1 MSFLLEKHYTQE
13 HQIFRESIRRYFEKE
28 LTPHV
33 ETWEK
38 AGIVPKEIW
47 QNFGRQGFLCPWL
60 PEIYGG
66 VDADLLYSLIS
77 VEESAKTHFSGFLF
91 FLHSDII
98 VPYIEAFGSEEQ
110 KHRWLPGCATGELI
124 TAIAMTEPGTG
135 SDLAAIRT
143 TAVRSGDHYVLN
155 GQKTFISNGINC
167 DLVIVVA
174 KTDPGAKPAHA
185 GISLLVVEDGTPGFE
200 KGRNLDKIGFHSQ
213 DTAEMAFVDCRVPV
227 KNLLGQEGKG
237 FYYLMKKLQ
246 QERLMTAIGA
256 QVMAEEALRLTIDF
270 AKSRE
275 AFGRPIGRFQYISF
289 ELAKLA
295 TDVELGRTFL
305 ESLMLDHMEGREIVQ
320 KVSMAK
326 YWIAEMLNR
335 VVERGVQF
343 HGGYGYMEEYPIA
356 RLFRDA
362 RVYTIFAGTSEI
374 MLLIISRYLGL

>member
-1 MSFLLEKHYTQE
+1 MSLLEKHYTQE

-28 LTPHV
+28 MTPHV

-143 TAVRSGDHYVLN
+143 TAVRIGDHYVLN

-174 KTDPGAKPAHA
+174 KTDSGAKPAHA

-246 QERLMTAIGA
+246 QERLMTTIGA

-305 ESLMLDHMEGREIVQ
+305 ESLILDHMEGREIVQ

>member
-1 MSFLLEKHYTQE
+1 MSLLEKHYTQE
-13 HQIFRESIRRYFEKE
+13 HQIFRESVRCYFEKE
-28 LTPHV
+28 VTPHV

-143 TAVRSGDHYVLN
+143 TAVRNGDHYVLN

-174 KTDPGAKPAHA
+174 KTDPGATPAHA

>member
-1 MSFLLEKHYTQE
+1 MSLLEKHYTQE

-28 LTPHV
+28 VTPHV

-143 TAVRSGDHYVLN
+143 TAVQIGDHYVLN

-275 AFGRPIGRFQYISF
+275 AFGRPIGHFQYISF
-289 ELAKLA
+289 ELANLA

-305 ESLMLDHMEGREIVQ
+305 ESLILDHMEGREIVQ

>member
-28 LTPHV
+28 VTPHV

-38 AGIVPKEIW
+38 AGIVPKEVW

-143 TAVRSGDHYVLN
+143 TAVRNGDHYVLN

-305 ESLMLDHMEGREIVQ
+305 ESLILDHMEGREIVQ

>member
-1 MSFLLEKHYTQE
+1 MSLLEKHYTQE

-28 LTPHV
+28 VTPHV

-143 TAVRSGDHYVLN
+143 TAVRNGDHYVLN

-174 KTDPGAKPAHA
+174 KTDPGATPAHA

-305 ESLMLDHMEGREIVQ
+305 ESLILDHMEGREIVQ

>member
-1 MSFLLEKHYTQE
+1 MSLLEKHYTQE

-28 LTPHV
+28 VTPHV

-60 PEIYGG
+60 SEIYGG

-110 KHRWLPGCATGELI
+110 KHRWLPGCATGDII

-143 TAVRSGDHYVLN
+143 TAVRNSDHYVLN

-305 ESLMLDHMEGREIVQ
+305 ESLILDHMEGREIVQ

>member
-1 MSFLLEKHYTQE
+1 MSLLEKHYTQE

-28 LTPHV
+28 VTPHV

-110 KHRWLPGCATGELI
+110 KHRWLPGCATGDII

-143 TAVRSGDHYVLN
+143 TAVRNGDHYVLN

>member
-1 MSFLLEKHYTQE
+1 MSLLEKHYTQE

-28 LTPHV
+28 VTPHV

-38 AGIVPKEIW
+38 AGIVPKEVW

-110 KHRWLPGCATGELI
+110 KHRWLPGCATGDII

-143 TAVRSGDHYVLN
+143 TAVRNGDHYVLN

-185 GISLLVVEDGTPGFE
+185 GISLLVVEEGTPGFE

-246 QERLMTAIGA
+246 QERLMTTIGA

-305 ESLMLDHMEGREIVQ
+305 ESLILDHMEGREIVQ

>member
-1 MSFLLEKHYTQE
+1 MSLLEKHYTQE
-13 HQIFRESIRRYFEKE
+13 HHIFRESIRRYFDKE
-28 LTPHV
+28 VTPHV

-38 AGIVPKEIW
+38 AGIIPKEVW

-60 PEIYGG
+60 SESYGG
-66 VDADLLYSLIS
+66 VGADFLYSLIS

-98 VPYIEAFGSEEQ
+98 VPYLETFGSEEQ
-110 KHRWLPGCATGELI
+110 KQRWLPGCASGDII

-143 TAVRSGDHYVLN
+143 TAVRDGDHYVLN

-167 DLVIVVA
+167 GLVIVVV
-174 KTDPGAKPAHA
+174 KTDTRADPAHA
-185 GISLLVVEDGTPGFE
+185 GISLIVVEDGTPGFE
-200 KGRNLDKIGFHSQ
+200 KGRNLEKIGFHSQ
-213 DTAEMAFVDCRVPV
+213 DTAEMAFVDCRVPA

-237 FYYLMKKLQ
+237 FYYLMQKLQ
-246 QERLMTAIGA
+246 QERLMTSIGA

-275 AFGRPIGRFQYISF
+275 AFGKPIGRFQYISF

-295 TDVELGRTFL
+295 TEVELGRTFL
-305 ESLMLDHMEGREIVQ
+305 ESLIMDHMEGREIVQ

>member
-1 MSFLLEKHYTQE
+1 MSLLEKHYTQE

-28 LTPHV
+28 VTPRV
-33 ETWEK
+33 EEWEK
-38 AGIVPKEIW
+38 AGIVPKSVW
-47 QNFGRQGFLCPWL
+47 KDFGSQGFLCPWL
-60 PEIYGG
+60 PEAYGG
-66 VDADLLYSLIS
+66 VGADLLYSLIS
-77 VEESAKTHFSGFLF
+77 MEEGAKTRFSGFLF

-98 VPYIEAFGSEEQ
+98 VPYLESFGSEKQ
-110 KHRWLPGCATGELI
+110 KQRWLPGCASGDII

-143 TAVRSGDHYVLN
+143 TAVRDGDHYVIN

-167 DLVIVVA
+167 GLVIVVA
-174 KTDPGAKPAHA
+174 KTDPAAKPAHA
-185 GISLLVVEDGTPGFE
+185 GFSLIVVEDGTLGFE
-200 KGRNLDKIGFHSQ
+200 KGRNLEKIGFHSQ
-213 DTAEMAFVDCRVPV
+213 DTAEMAFTDCRVPAE
-227 KNLLGQEGKG
+227 NLLGQEGRG

-246 QERLMTAIGA
+246 QERLVAAIGA

-270 AKSRE
+270 AKTRE
-275 AFGRPIGRFQYISF
+275 AFGKPIGRFQYLSF

-295 TDVELGRTFL
+295 TDVELGRTFM
-305 ESLMLDHMEGREIVQ
+305 ESLILDHMEGREIVQ

-374 MLLIISRYLGL
+374 MLLIISRGLGL

>member
-1 MSFLLEKHYTQE
+1 MSLLEKHYTQE

-28 LTPHV
+28 VTPRV
-33 ETWEK
+33 EEWEK
-38 AGIVPKEIW
+38 AGIVPKSVW
-47 QNFGRQGFLCPWL
+47 KDFGSQGFLCPWL
-60 PEIYGG
+60 PEAYGG
-66 VDADLLYSLIS
+66 VGADLLYSLIS
-77 VEESAKTHFSGFLF
+77 MEEGAKTRFSGFLF

-98 VPYIEAFGSEEQ
+98 VPYLESFGSEKQ
-110 KHRWLPGCATGELI
+110 KQRWLPGCASGDII

-143 TAVRSGDHYVLN
+143 TAVRDGDHYVIN

-167 DLVIVVA
+167 GLVIVVA
-174 KTDPGAKPAHA
+174 KTDPAAKPAHA
-185 GISLLVVEDGTPGFE
+185 GFSLIVVEDGTPGFE
-200 KGRNLDKIGFHSQ
+200 KGRNLEKIGFHSQ
-213 DTAEMAFVDCRVPV
+213 DTAEMAFTDCRVPAE
-227 KNLLGQEGKG
+227 NLLGQEGRG

-246 QERLMTAIGA
+246 QERLVAAIGA

-270 AKSRE
+270 AKTRE
-275 AFGRPIGRFQYISF
+275 AFGKPIGRFQYLAF

-295 TDVELGRTFL
+295 TDVELGRTFM
-305 ESLMLDHMEGREIVQ
+305 ESLILDHMEGREIVQ

-374 MLLIISRYLGL
+374 MLLIISRGLGL

>member
-1 MSFLLEKHYTQE
+1 MSLLEKHYTQE

-28 LTPHV
+28 VTPHV

-110 KHRWLPGCATGELI
+110 KHRWLSGCATGDII

>member
-110 KHRWLPGCATGELI
+110 KHRWLPGCATGDLI

-174 KTDPGAKPAHA
+174 KTDPGATPAHA

-213 DTAEMAFVDCRVPV
+213 DTAEIAFVDCRVPV

-270 AKSRE
+270 ARSRE

>member
-1 MSFLLEKHYTQE
+1 MSLLEKHYTQE

-28 LTPHV
+28 VTPHL

-38 AGIVPKEIW
+38 AGIVPKEVW

-110 KHRWLPGCATGELI
+110 KHRWLPGCATGDI
-124 TAIAMTEPGTG
+124 ISAIAMTEPGTG

-143 TAVRSGDHYVLN
+143 TAVRIGDHYVLN

-174 KTDPGAKPAHA
+174 KTDSGAKPAHA
-185 GISLLVVEDGTPGFE
+185 GISLLVVEEGTPGFE

-213 DTAEMAFVDCRVPV
+213 DTSEMAFVDCRVPV

-305 ESLMLDHMEGREIVQ
+305 ESLILDHMEGREIVQ

>member
-1 MSFLLEKHYTQE
+1 MSLLEKHYTQE

-28 LTPHV
+28 VTPHV

-38 AGIVPKEIW
+38 AGIVPKEVW

-110 KHRWLPGCATGELI
+110 KHLWLPGCATGELI

>member
-1 MSFLLEKHYTQE
+1 MSLLEKHYTQE

-28 LTPHV
+28 VTPHV

-77 VEESAKTHFSGFLF
+77 VEENAKTHFSGFLF

-143 TAVRSGDHYVLN
+143 TAVRIGDHYVLN

-174 KTDPGAKPAHA
+174 KTDSGAKPAHA
-185 GISLLVVEDGTPGFE
+185 GISLLVVEEGTPGFE

-213 DTAEMAFVDCRVPV
+213 DTSEMAFVDCRVPV

-305 ESLMLDHMEGREIVQ
+305 ESLILDHMEGREIVQ

>member
-1 MSFLLEKHYTQE
+1 MSLLEKHYTQE

-28 LTPHV
+28 VTPHV

-38 AGIVPKEIW
+38 AGIVPKEVW

-110 KHRWLPGCATGELI
+110 KHRWLPGCATGDII

-143 TAVRSGDHYVLN
+143 TAVRNSDHYVLN

-213 DTAEMAFVDCRVPV
+213 DTAEIAFVDCRVPV

-270 AKSRE
+270 AKSRQ

>member
-1 MSFLLEKHYTQE
+1 MSLLEKHYTQE
-13 HQIFRESIRRYFEKE
+13 HQIFRGSIRRYFEKE
-28 LTPHV
+28 VTPHV

-135 SDLAAIRT
+135 SDLEAIRT
-143 TAVRSGDHYVLN
+143 TDVLNGDHYVLN

-305 ESLMLDHMEGREIVQ
+305 ESLILDHMEGREIVQ

>member
-1 MSFLLEKHYTQE
+1 MSLLEKHYTQE

-110 KHRWLPGCATGELI
+110 KHRWLPGCATGDLI

-185 GISLLVVEDGTPGFE
+185 GISLLVVEEGTPGFE

-256 QVMAEEALRLTIDF
+256 QVMAEEALRLPIDF

-305 ESLMLDHMEGREIVQ
+305 ESLILDHMEGREIVQ

>member
-1 MSFLLEKHYTQE
+1 MSLLEKHYTQE

-28 LTPHV
+28 VTPHV

-110 KHRWLPGCATGELI
+110 KHRWLPGCATGDLI

-305 ESLMLDHMEGREIVQ
+305 ESLILDHMEGREIVQ

>member
-1 MSFLLEKHYTQE
+1 MSLLEKHYTQE

-28 LTPHV
+28 VTPRV
-33 ETWEK
+33 EEWEK
-38 AGIVPKEIW
+38 AGIVPKSVW
-47 QNFGRQGFLCPWL
+47 KDFGSQGFLCPWL
-60 PEIYGG
+60 PEAYGG
-66 VDADLLYSLIS
+66 VGADLLYSLIS
-77 VEESAKTHFSGFLF
+77 MEEGAKTRFSGFLF

-98 VPYIEAFGSEEQ
+98 VPYLESFGSEGQ
-110 KHRWLPGCATGELI
+110 KRRWLPGCASGDII

-143 TAVRSGDHYVLN
+143 TAVRDGDHYVIN

-167 DLVIVVA
+167 GLVIVVA
-174 KTDPGAKPAHA
+174 KTDPAAKPAHA
-185 GISLLVVEDGTPGFE
+185 GFSLIVVEDGTPGFE
-200 KGRNLDKIGFHSQ
+200 KGRNLEKIGFHSQ
-213 DTAEMAFVDCRVPV
+213 DTAEMAFTDCRVPAE
-227 KNLLGQEGKG
+227 NLLGQEGRG

-246 QERLMTAIGA
+246 QERLVAAIGA

-270 AKSRE
+270 AKTRE
-275 AFGRPIGRFQYISF
+275 AFGKPIGRFQYLAF

-295 TDVELGRTFL
+295 TDVELGRTFM
-305 ESLMLDHMEGREIVQ
+305 ESLILDHMEGREIVQ

-374 MLLIISRYLGL
+374 MLLIISRGLGL

>member
-1 MSFLLEKHYTQE
+1 MSLLEKHYTQE

-28 LTPHV
+28 VTPHV

-38 AGIVPKEIW
+38 AGIVPKEVW

-77 VEESAKTHFSGFLF
+77 VEENAKTHFSGFLF

-143 TAVRSGDHYVLN
+143 TAVRIGDHYVLN

-213 DTAEMAFVDCRVPV
+213 DTAEMAFVDCRIPV

-305 ESLMLDHMEGREIVQ
+305 ESLILDHMEGREIVQ

>member
-1 MSFLLEKHYTQE
+1 MSLLEKHYTQE

-28 LTPHV
+28 VTPHV

-38 AGIVPKEIW
+38 AGIVPKEVW

-213 DTAEMAFVDCRVPV
+213 DTAVMAFVDCRVPV

-275 AFGRPIGRFQYISF
+275 AFGRPIGHFQYISF

>member
-1 MSFLLEKHYTQE
+1 
-13 HQIFRESIRRYFEKE
+13 
-28 LTPHV
+28 
-33 ETWEK
+33 
-38 AGIVPKEIW
+38 
-47 QNFGRQGFLCPWL
+47 
-60 PEIYGG
+60 
-66 VDADLLYSLIS
+66 
-77 VEESAKTHFSGFLF
+77 
-91 FLHSDII
+91 

-110 KHRWLPGCATGELI
+110 KHLWLPGCATGELI

-143 TAVRSGDHYVLN
+143 TAVRNGDHYVLN

-305 ESLMLDHMEGREIVQ
+305 ESLILDHMEGREIVQ

>member
-1 MSFLLEKHYTQE
+1 MSLLEKHYTQE

-28 LTPHV
+28 VTPHV

-143 TAVRSGDHYVLN
+143 TAVRNGDHYVLN

-289 ELAKLA
+289 ELANLA

-305 ESLMLDHMEGREIVQ
+305 ESLILDHMEGREIVQ

>member
-1 MSFLLEKHYTQE
+1 MSLLEKHYTQE

-28 LTPHV
+28 VTPHV

-110 KHRWLPGCATGELI
+110 KHRWLPGCATGDLI

-174 KTDPGAKPAHA
+174 KTDPGATPAHA

-213 DTAEMAFVDCRVPV
+213 DTAEIAFVDCRVPV

-275 AFGRPIGRFQYISF
+275 AFGRPIGHFQYISF
-289 ELAKLA
+289 ELANLA

-305 ESLMLDHMEGREIVQ
+305 ESLILDHMEGREIVQ

>member
-1 MSFLLEKHYTQE
+1 MSLLEKHYTQE
-13 HQIFRESIRRYFEKE
+13 HHIFRESIRRYFDKE
-28 LTPHV
+28 VTPHV

-38 AGIVPKEIW
+38 AGIIPKEVW

-60 PEIYGG
+60 SESYGG
-66 VDADLLYSLIS
+66 VGADFLYSLIS

-98 VPYIEAFGSEEQ
+98 VPYLETFGSEEQ
-110 KHRWLPGCATGELI
+110 KQRWLPGCASGDII

-143 TAVRSGDHYVLN
+143 TAVRDGDHYVLN

-167 DLVIVVA
+167 GLVIVVV
-174 KTDPGAKPAHA
+174 KTDTRADPAHA
-185 GISLLVVEDGTPGFE
+185 GISLIVVEDGTPGFE
-200 KGRNLDKIGFHSQ
+200 KGRNLEKIGFHSQ
-213 DTAEMAFVDCRVPV
+213 DTAEMAFVDCRVPA

-246 QERLMTAIGA
+246 QERLMTSIGA

-275 AFGRPIGRFQYISF
+275 AFGKPIGRFQYISF

-295 TDVELGRTFL
+295 TEVELGRTFL
-305 ESLMLDHMEGREIVQ
+305 ESLIMDHMEGREIVQ

>member
-1 MSFLLEKHYTQE
+1 MSLLEKHYTQE

-28 LTPHV
+28 VTPHV
-33 ETWEK
+33 ETWEQ

-143 TAVRSGDHYVLN
+143 TAVQIGDHYVLN

>member
-1 MSFLLEKHYTQE
+1 MSLLEKHYTQE

-28 LTPHV
+28 VTPHV

-38 AGIVPKEIW
+38 AGIVPKEVW

-143 TAVRSGDHYVLN
+143 TAVRIGDHYVLN

-305 ESLMLDHMEGREIVQ
+305 ESLILDHMEGREIVQ

>member
-1 MSFLLEKHYTQE
+1 MSLLEKHYTQE

-28 LTPHV
+28 VTPRV
-33 ETWEK
+33 EEWEK
-38 AGIVPKEIW
+38 AGIVPKSVW
-47 QNFGRQGFLCPWL
+47 KDFGSQGFLCPWL
-60 PEIYGG
+60 PEAYGG
-66 VDADLLYSLIS
+66 VGADLLYSLIS
-77 VEESAKTHFSGFLF
+77 MEEGAKTRFSGFLF

-98 VPYIEAFGSEEQ
+98 VPYLESFGSEGQ
-110 KHRWLPGCATGELI
+110 KRRWLPGCASGDII

-143 TAVRSGDHYVLN
+143 TAVRDGDHYVIN

-167 DLVIVVA
+167 GLVIVVA
-174 KTDPGAKPAHA
+174 KTDPAAKPAHA
-185 GISLLVVEDGTPGFE
+185 GFSLIVVEDGTPGFE
-200 KGRNLDKIGFHSQ
+200 KGRNLEKIGFHSQ
-213 DTAEMAFVDCRVPV
+213 DTAEMAFTDCRVPAE
-227 KNLLGQEGKG
+227 NLLGQEGRG

-246 QERLMTAIGA
+246 QERLVAAIGA

-270 AKSRE
+270 AKTRE
-275 AFGRPIGRFQYISF
+275 AFGKPIGRFQYLSF

-295 TDVELGRTFL
+295 TDVELGRTFM
-305 ESLMLDHMEGREIVQ
+305 ESLILDHMEGREIVQ

-374 MLLIISRYLGL
+374 MLLIISRGLGL

>member
-1 MSFLLEKHYTQE
+1 MSLLEKHYTQE
-13 HQIFRESIRRYFEKE
+13 HQIFRESIRRYFERE
-28 LTPHV
+28 VTPRV
-33 ETWEK
+33 EEWER
-38 AGIVPKEIW
+38 AGIVPKSVW
-47 QNFGRQGFLCPWL
+47 KDFGSQGFLCPWL
-60 PEIYGG
+60 PEAYGG
-66 VDADLLYSLIS
+66 VGADLLYSLIS
-77 VEESAKTHFSGFLF
+77 MEEGAKTRFSGFLF

-98 VPYIEAFGSEEQ
+98 VPYLESFGSEGQ
-110 KHRWLPGCATGELI
+110 KRRWLPGCASGDII

-143 TAVRSGDHYVLN
+143 TAVRDGDHYVIN

-167 DLVIVVA
+167 GLVIVVA
-174 KTDPGAKPAHA
+174 KTDPAAKPAHA
-185 GISLLVVEDGTPGFE
+185 GFSLIVVEDGTLGFE
-200 KGRNLDKIGFHSQ
+200 KGRNLEKIGFHSQ
-213 DTAEMAFVDCRVPV
+213 DTAEMAFTDCRVPAE
-227 KNLLGQEGKG
+227 NLLGQEGRG
-237 FYYLMKKLQ
+237 FYCLMKKLQ
-246 QERLMTAIGA
+246 QERLVAAIGA

-270 AKSRE
+270 AKTRE
-275 AFGRPIGRFQYISF
+275 AFGKPIGRFQYLSF

-295 TDVELGRTFL
+295 TDVELGRTFM
-305 ESLMLDHMEGREIVQ
+305 ESLILDHMEGREIVQ

-374 MLLIISRYLGL
+374 MLLIISRGLGL

>member
-1 MSFLLEKHYTQE
+1 MSLLEKHYTQE

-28 LTPHV
+28 VTPHV

-38 AGIVPKEIW
+38 AGIVPKEVW

-110 KHRWLPGCATGELI
+110 KHRWLPGCATGDII

-143 TAVRSGDHYVLN
+143 TAVRNSDHYVLN

-305 ESLMLDHMEGREIVQ
+305 ESLILDHMEGREIVQ

>member
-1 MSFLLEKHYTQE
+1 MSLLEKHYTQE

-28 LTPHV
+28 VTPHV

-110 KHRWLPGCATGELI
+110 KHLWLPGCATGELI

-143 TAVRSGDHYVLN
+143 TAVRNGDHYVLN

-305 ESLMLDHMEGREIVQ
+305 ESLMLDHMEGREFVQ

-326 YWIAEMLNR
+326 YWIAEMLNC

>member
-1 MSFLLEKHYTQE
+1 MSLLEKYYTQE

-28 LTPHV
+28 VTPHV
-33 ETWEK
+33 EAWEK
-38 AGIVPKEIW
+38 AGIVPKAVW
-47 QNFGRQGFLCPWL
+47 QKFGRQGFLCPWL
-60 PEIYGG
+60 PEEYGG
-66 VDADLLYSLIS
+66 AGADLLYSLIS
-77 VEESAKTHFSGFLF
+77 VEESAKTHCSGFLF

-98 VPYIEAFGSEEQ
+98 VPYLEAFGSDAQ
-110 KHRWLPGCATGELI
+110 KRRWLPGCASGDII

-135 SDLAAIRT
+135 SDLAAIRA
-143 TAVRSGDHYVLN
+143 TAVREGDHYVLN

-185 GISLLVVEDGTPGFE
+185 GISLIVVEAGTPGFE
-200 KGRNLDKIGFHSQ
+200 KGRNLEKIGFHSQ
-213 DTAEMAFVDCRVPV
+213 DTAEMAFVDCRAPV
-227 KNLLGQEGKG
+227 KNLLGEEGKG

-246 QERLMTAIGA
+246 QERLMTAMGA
-256 QVMAEEALRLTIDF
+256 QAMAEEAFRLTIDF

-275 AFGRPIGRFQYISF
+275 AFGRPIGRFQYLSF

-305 ESLMLDHMEGREIVQ
+305 DSLILDHMEGREIVQ

-374 MLLIISRYLGL
+374 MLLIVSRYLGL

>member
-1 MSFLLEKHYTQE
+1 MSLLEKHYTQE
-13 HQIFRESIRRYFEKE
+13 HQIFRESIRRYFERE
-28 LTPHV
+28 VTPRV
-33 ETWEK
+33 EEWEK
-38 AGIVPKEIW
+38 AGIVPKTVW
-47 QNFGRQGFLCPWL
+47 RDFGSQGFLCPWL
-60 PEIYGG
+60 PEAYGG
-66 VDADLLYSLIS
+66 VGADLLYSLIS
-77 VEESAKTHFSGFLF
+77 MEEGAKTHSSGFLF

-98 VPYIEAFGSEEQ
+98 VPYLEAFGSEGQ
-110 KHRWLPGCATGELI
+110 KQRWLPGCASGDII

-143 TAVRSGDHYVLN
+143 TAVRDGDHYVIN

-167 DLVIVVA
+167 GLVIVVA
-174 KTDPGAKPAHA
+174 KTDPAAKPAHA
-185 GISLLVVEDGTPGFE
+185 GLSLIVVEEGTPGFE
-200 KGRNLDKIGFHSQ
+200 KGRNLEKIGFHSQ
-213 DTAEMAFVDCRVPV
+213 DTAEMAFTDCRVPAG
-227 KNLLGQEGKG
+227 NLLGQEGRG

-246 QERLMTAIGA
+246 QERLVAAIGA

-270 AKSRE
+270 AKTRE
-275 AFGRPIGRFQYISF
+275 AFGKPIGRFQYLSF

-295 TDVELGRTFL
+295 TDVELGRTFM
-305 ESLMLDHMEGREIVQ
+305 ESLILDHMEGREIVQ

-374 MLLIISRYLGL
+374 MLLIISRGLGL

>member
-1 MSFLLEKHYTQE
+1 MSLLEKHYTQE

-28 LTPHV
+28 VTPHV

-110 KHRWLPGCATGELI
+110 KHRWLPSCATGELI

-143 TAVRSGDHYVLN
+143 TAVRNGDHYVLN

>member
-1 MSFLLEKHYTQE
+1 MSLLEKHYTQE

-28 LTPHV
+28 VTPHV

-143 TAVRSGDHYVLN
+143 TAVRIGDHYVLN

-174 KTDPGAKPAHA
+174 KTDSGAKPAHA

-305 ESLMLDHMEGREIVQ
+305 ESLILDHMEGREIVQ